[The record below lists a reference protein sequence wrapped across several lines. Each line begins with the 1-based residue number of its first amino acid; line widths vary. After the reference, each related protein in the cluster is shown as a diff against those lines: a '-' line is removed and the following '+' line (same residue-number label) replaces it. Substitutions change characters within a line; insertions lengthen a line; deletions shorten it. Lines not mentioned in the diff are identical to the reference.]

1 MQDQVPQKFSVF
13 KGLLNVLWNKAYV
26 ISVDIAW
33 YQSFLKHAL
42 SKQDFIYF
50 QII

>member
-13 KGLLNVLWNKAYV
+13 KGILHVRWNKAYV
-26 ISVDIAW
+26 ISVDIVW

-42 SKQDFIYF
+42 SKPDFIYF